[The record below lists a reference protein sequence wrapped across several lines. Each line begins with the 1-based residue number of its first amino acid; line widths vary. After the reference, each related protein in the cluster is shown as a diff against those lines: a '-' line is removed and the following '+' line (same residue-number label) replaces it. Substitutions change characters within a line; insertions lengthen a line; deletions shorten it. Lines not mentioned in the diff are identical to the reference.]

1 MRTKQITLLTLIFI
15 AWLQMTGCEQQ
26 NKKSTMDNGFASLQK
41 QESTIDDNDADC
53 SQQNKKITATIDVSG
68 LTTDNSVNVG
78 DGERDYYRYDK
89 AALGTVIVTLS
100 DIPETLDDIK
110 NMDLPA
116 GTDDIHDTPY
126 LCPALF
132 VCALNQA
139 FNDKE
144 ECKSMLNYI
153 GKRGH
158 DIHTGVVDA
167 YPSDWSQL
175 FQYKSLPSI
184 LSYFEGA
191 TKPNGWKPTKP
202 LTIKMQL
209 TKYSYTADDFVVR
222 LQIKSSAKASPQF
235 IEIWMED
242 TDNDGKY
249 DYYYPINYLN
259 LAHSLGVY

>member
-1 MRTKQITLLTLIFI
+1 MRYYLLMIYPAALLVLIFNKAKISRSKTVSDDFISLDQSKMIQASSCI
-15 AWLQMTGCEQQ
+15 AIILHHVTQ
-26 NKKSTMDNGFASLQK
+26 D
-41 QESTIDDNDADC
+41 
-53 SQQNKKITATIDVSG
+53 ITVYGSAYKG
-68 LTTDNSVNVG
+68 Q
-78 DGERDYYRYDK
+78 
-89 AALGTVIVTLS
+89 VT
-100 DIPETLDDIK
+100 
-110 NMDLPA
+110 
-116 GTDDIHDTPY
+116 
-126 LCPALF
+126 
-132 VCALNQA
+132 
-139 FNDKE
+139 
-144 ECKSMLNYI
+144 MLNYI

-191 TKPNGWKPTKP
+191 TKQNGWQPSKP

-249 DYYYPINYLN
+249 DYYYPTNYLN